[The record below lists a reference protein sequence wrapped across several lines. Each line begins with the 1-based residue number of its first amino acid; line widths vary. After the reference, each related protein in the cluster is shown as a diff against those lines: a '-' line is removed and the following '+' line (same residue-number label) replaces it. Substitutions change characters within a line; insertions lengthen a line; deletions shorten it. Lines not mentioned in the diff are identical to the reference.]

1 MKMTLH
7 RVKLPLRE
15 PFTISRGTRTFQHSV
30 YVCLEHDDA
39 VGFGEVCE
47 NEFYGQS
54 FDSISKSLEK
64 VSNAI
69 DRYVD
74 EPPRE
79 AWPSMASL
87 VDGDMFALSALDIAA
102 YDLQGKRDGI
112 ATWKRLGFTWR
123 ENVRSSYTI
132 GIDSVDVIQQKL
144 SNNAEWGIFKIKL
157 GTDHD
162 IEIVS
167 ALRELTD
174 AEFRVDANCAWS
186 VDEAIDNS
194 VALAELGVEFIEQPL
209 AMNASRE
216 DKTKL
221 FRESALPIIADEDC
235 QIETDIAKCSGCFH
249 GINIKV
255 NKCGGL
261 TPAIRMLD
269 EAKQMGMK
277 KMVGCMV
284 ESSIGISGAAQ
295 LVPLLDYA
303 DLDGAALLS
312 DEPASGILVE
322 NGKINLTDKPG
333 NGGSIDFERLAQFS

>member
-15 PFTISRGTRTFQHSV
+15 PFTISRGTRTFQHSI
-30 YVCLEHDDA
+30 YVCLEHDGA
-39 VGFGEVCE
+39 IGFGEVCE

-54 FDSISKSLEK
+54 FDSISNSLEK
-64 VSNAI
+64 ASPAI
-69 DRYVD
+69 DRYIS
-74 EPPRE
+74 EPPE
-79 AWPSMASL
+79 EVWSTVASL

-112 ATWKRLGFTWR
+112 ATWKRFGLTCQR
-123 ENVRSSYTI
+123 DVRSSYTI
-132 GIDSVDVIQQKL
+132 GIDSLDVIQQKL
-144 SNNAEWGIFKIKL
+144 LKNTDWGVFKIKL

-162 IEIVS
+162 IEIVT
-167 ALRELTD
+167 ALRKCTD
-174 AEFRVDANCAWS
+174 AMFRVDANCAWK
-186 VDEAIDNS
+186 VDEAIENS
-194 VALAELGVEFIEQPL
+194 AALAELGVEFIEQPL

-216 DKTKL
+216 DKVKL

-235 QIETDIAKCSGCFH
+235 QIETDIAKCGGCFH
-249 GINIKV
+249 GINIKL

-261 TPAIRMLD
+261 TPALRMLD
-269 EAKQMGMK
+269 EANQMGMK

-322 NGKINLTDKPG
+322 NGNIHLADKPG
-333 NGGSIDFERLAQFS
+333 NGGSIDFERLAQFL